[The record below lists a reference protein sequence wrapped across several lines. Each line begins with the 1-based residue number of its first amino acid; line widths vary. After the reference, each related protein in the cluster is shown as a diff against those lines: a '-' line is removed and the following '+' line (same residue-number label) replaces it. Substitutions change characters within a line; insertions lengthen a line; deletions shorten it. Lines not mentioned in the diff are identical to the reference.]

1 MAINS
6 KVTMR
11 AQGEFTDEGRQEF
24 IVAIGCYGSES
35 VFYVGREQMTDFLRK
50 IEAAIASADRQ
61 EGAVYAAQEKEAA

>member
-1 MAINS
+1 MATNS

-11 AQGEFTDEGRQEF
+11 AQGEFTDDGRQEF
-24 IVAIGCYGSES
+24 IVSIGEYGISTT
-35 VFYVGREQMTDFLRK
+35 VYVGREQMLAFLRQ